1 MKKILLATL
10 WGVATAGGAQSPSP
24 SGEALPLVAI
34 TQIVDHPSLNAIRQG
49 VQDEIKAA
57 GLAVR
62 YEVESAQGQPAIAQ
76 QIAEKFVGLKP
87 AVIVAIATPSAQAVA
102 NVAEG
107 KIPLVFGSITDPV
120 AAKLVPDLHTPVK
133 NLTGTTDSIP
143 LAEQLAV
150 LREALPSLKRL
161 GTVYNPGDAN
171 AAASVAKLKTV
182 AAGANIELVEAPATK
197 SSEVAEATAALA
209 GRADAIFLVL
219 DNTAVSALEALLQ
232 AAEEQ
237 KLPVFSADVDSVKRG
252 TVLSLGFDYYDVGRS
267 TGAQVVKILRGTAP
281 EAIPVQT
288 VEKFR
293 LVVNPAAAKRFGL
306 ELPPALIQKAA
317 EVIEEKKP

>member
-87 AVIVAIATPSAQAVA
+87 AVIVAIATPSAQAAA

-120 AAKLVPDLHTPVK
+120 AAKPVK
-133 NLTGTTDSIP
+133 NLTGTSDSIP

-150 LREALPSLKRL
+150 LREALPGLKRL

-267 TGAQVVKILRGTAP
+267 TGAQVVKTLRGTAP

-293 LVVNPAAAKRFGL
+293 LVVNPTAAKRFGL